1 MAARQGWARRLWGY
15 AWRYPKDVVLAL
27 GSSLAGMAVMALVPL
42 ITKVIIDDVIGDKTR
57 GMALWAGLLIASAV
71 AVYVLTYIRRYY
83 GGRLAL
89 DVQHDLRTAMYDTIT
104 RLDGRRQDEL
114 STGQVVGRATSD
126 LQLIQGLLFMLPM
139 TIGNFAL
146 FAISL
151 VVMAWLSLPLTAV
164 ALAVAPAL
172 WWIARRSRAKLH
184 PSTWYAQAQAAA
196 VAGVVDGAVSGV
208 RVVKGFGQEEQETG
222 KLRDVSRRLFAGRLR
237 TIRFNARYTPALQ
250 AVPALGQVA
259 MLALGG
265 WLAVRGHITLG
276 TFVAFSTYLAQ
287 LVGPVRMLA
296 MVLTVGQQARAGT
309 ERVLELIDTEPS
321 LKDGTKELPA
331 DAPATVEFDD
341 VSFAYSD
348 GTPVLDGLSFE
359 IRPGETLAVVGSSGS
374 GKSTVSLLLP
384 RFYDVTHGAVLVGG
398 HDVRE
403 LTLDSLRAAIGLVP
417 EDSFLFSDTVRNNIA
432 YGRPDATR
440 EQIEQ
445 AARAAQADRFI
456 AELPEGY
463 DTKVGEHGL
472 TLSGG
477 QRQRIALARA
487 ILTDPRLL
495 VLDDATSA
503 VDARVE
509 HEIHQALAQVM
520 EGRTTLLIAH
530 RRSTLNLADRI
541 AVLDGGRLADLGTHE
556 ELQQRSALYRRLL
569 TDPDELGGVSPGH
582 TPAACPEEEDTSVRA
597 ELDAE
602 FDAERGITPRLWAGE
617 RTPRDTAMDGAPAT
631 PELLAQVEALPPAT
645 DTPEVDEARAVTP
658 EDSYGLR
665 RLLRG
670 FGLPL
675 LASLALV
682 AVDAG
687 TGLLLPVLIRHGIDS
702 GVSELALGAVW
713 AASLLALLAVTV
725 QWVAQIGETLMT
737 GRTGERVLYAL
748 RLKIFAQLQ
757 RLGLDYYER
766 ELTGRIMTR
775 MTTDVDALSTFLQTG
790 LVTAFVSVVTFFGI
804 MVALLVIDLQL
815 ALVVFA
821 TLPPLILAT
830 FFFRRASVKAYE
842 LARERVSVVNA
853 DLQESVAGL
862 RIVQAFRRER
872 DGGARFAERSDSY
885 RQARIRGQWLISVYF
900 PFVQFLSSAAVAAV
914 LVVGAGRIDAATL
927 TTGALVAYLLYI
939 DLFFAPVQ
947 QLSQVFDGYQQAT
960 VSLGRIQE
968 LLREPTST
976 KSAVE
981 PLDVLSLRGEI
992 AFEDVRFAYGDDEE
1006 ALTGID
1012 LHIPAGQTVAFV
1024 GETGA
1029 GKSTLVKLVARFY
1042 DPTSGRVTVDGTD
1055 VRALDMT
1062 AYRHRLGVVPQ
1073 EAYLFQGTVRD
1084 AIAYGR
1090 PEATDAEVEAAAR
1103 AVGAHEM
1110 IATLEGGYLH
1120 EVAERGRNLSAGQR
1134 QLIALARA
1142 ELVDPDILLLDEATA
1157 ALDLATEAQ
1166 VNQATDRLAGRRTT
1180 LVVAHRLTTAA
1191 RADRVVVMDH
1201 GRVAEDGTHDEL
1213 LARGGRYAEL
1223 WRTFLGEPVGVES
1236 V

>member
-1 MAARQGWARRLWGY
+1 MAAKQGEPQGWARRLAGY
-15 AWRYPKDVVLAL
+15 AWRYPKDVILAL
-27 GSSLAGMAVMALVPL
+27 GASLAGMAVMAVVPL
-42 ITKVIIDDVIGDKTR
+42 VTKVIIDDVITGHTR
-57 GMALWAGLLIASAV
+57 SMAPWAGALIVAALL
-71 AVYVLTYIRRYY
+71 VYVSTYVRRYY

-89 DVQHDLRTAMYDTIT
+89 DVQHDLRTEMYGTIT

-139 TIGNFAL
+139 TIGNVLL
-146 FAISL
+146 FLISL
-151 VVMAWLSLPLTAV
+151 AIMAWLSLPLTLV

-172 WWIARRSRAKLH
+172 GFIARRSRSKLH

-208 RVVKGFGQEEQETG
+208 RVVKGFGQEDQETG
-222 KLRDVSRRLFAGRLR
+222 KLREVGRRLYAGRLR
-237 TIRFNARYTPALQ
+237 TIRQNAKYTPALQ

-321 LKDGTKELPA
+321 MTDGTKELPA

-341 VSFAYSD
+341 VSFGYD
-348 GTPVLDGLSFE
+348 DDRPVLNGLSFE
-359 IRPGETLAVVGSSGS
+359 IHPGETLAVVGSSGS

-384 RFYDVTHGAVLVGG
+384 RFYDVTHGAVLIGG

-432 YGRPDATR
+432 YGRPDAT
-440 EQIEQ
+440 EEEILT
-445 AARAAQADRFI
+445 ASRAAQADRFI

-463 DTKVGEHGL
+463 DTTVGEQGL

-477 QRQRIALARA
+477 QRQRVALARA

-509 HEIHQALAQVM
+509 HEIHEALKQVM

-541 AVLDGGRLADLGTHE
+541 AVLDGGRLAAIGTHE
-556 ELQQRSALYRRLL
+556 ELQERSPLYRRLL

-582 TPAACPEEEDTSVRA
+582 ALPVCEPAEDTSVRA

-602 FDAERGITPRLWAGE
+602 FDAERGLTPRLWTGDRE
-617 RTPRDTAMDGAPAT
+617 PKDTALSGMPAT
-631 PELLAQVEALPPAT
+631 PELLAQVDALPPAT
-645 DTPEVDEARAVTP
+645 DTPDIEEARAVRA

-670 FGLPL
+670 FGAPL
-675 LASLALV
+675 LISLGLV

-687 TGLLLPVLIRHGIDS
+687 MSLLLPVMIRHGIDQ
-702 GVSELALGAVW
+702 GVTKMAIGAIW
-713 AASLLALLAVTV
+713 SASLLALVAVAV
-725 QWVAQIGETLMT
+725 QWVAQRGETRMT
-737 GRTGERVLYAL
+737 GRTGERVLYTL

-804 MVALLVIDLQL
+804 MVALLVIDVQL

-821 TLPPLILAT
+821 TLPPLVIAT

-842 LARERVSVVNA
+842 LARERVSLVNA
-853 DLQESVAGL
+853 DLQESVSGL
-862 RIVQAFRRER
+862 RIVQAFRREK
-872 DGGARFAERSDSY
+872 DGGRRFAERSSSY
-885 RQARIRGQWLISVYF
+885 RAARTRGQRLISVYF
-900 PFVQFLSSAAVAAV
+900 PFVQFLSSVAAASV
-914 LVVGAGRIDAATL
+914 LIAGAGRVDDATL

-968 LLREPTST
+968 LLQEPTST
-976 KSAVE
+976 RAADE
-981 PLDVLSLRGEI
+981 PLEVLSLRGDI
-992 AFEDVRFAYGDDEE
+992 AFEDVHFAYGDDEE
-1006 ALTGID
+1006 AIGGVELR
-1012 LHIPAGQTVAFV
+1012 IPAGQTVAFV
-1024 GETGA
+1024 GGP
-1029 GKSTLVKLVARFY
+1029 G
-1042 DPTSGRVTVDGTD
+1042 
-1055 VRALDMT
+1055 
-1062 AYRHRLGVVPQ
+1062 
-1073 EAYLFQGTVRD
+1073 
-1084 AIAYGR
+1084 
-1090 PEATDAEVEAAAR
+1090 
-1103 AVGAHEM
+1103 
-1110 IATLEGGYLH
+1110 
-1120 EVAERGRNLSAGQR
+1120 
-1134 QLIALARA
+1134 
-1142 ELVDPDILLLDEATA
+1142 
-1157 ALDLATEAQ
+1157 
-1166 VNQATDRLAGRRTT
+1166 
-1180 LVVAHRLTTAA
+1180 
-1191 RADRVVVMDH
+1191 
-1201 GRVAEDGTHDEL
+1201 
-1213 LARGGRYAEL
+1213 GGR
-1223 WRTFLGEPVGVES
+1223 FL
-1236 V
+1236 